1 MLWCNG
7 EKTSVLDIAENQE
20 YLKLESLVNKN
31 RDFGN
36 IRHDQTQT
44 LEINFMEI
52 GIGIVIGLLLGA
64 IATYFLSSSG
74 AKRKLQSTESKLER
88 TENALT
94 EAENQ
99 LKELQDVPAKLQ
111 QTEQMYEA
119 KLQDMGQRNI
129 TQEEELSQA
138 TQKIAELQSLASRVQ
153 ELEHLETKAQEIE
166 QNYEAQLQH
175 LEQKYQSEIQ
185 ELQQTLANSQSI
197 EETEQRIRELQGAYQ
212 TQIENYQ
219 VQVQEL
225 QQAQASSQS
234 IEETQQR
241 IREIEQAYQTQIQDL
256 QQSHQQAVAD
266 LENAHR
272 HQQDEREEANQTQ
285 IREIQ
290 ASYQAQI
297 VELEQSHQEN
307 IQALQEQQAVS
318 PVYSENVTDETVN
331 MQVTGL
337 NEGAIFKSEQLT
349 QEETSK
355 TFENDTD
362 NFLEELSVVSETVTE
377 DVIADDELELFSTSE
392 EGNIDSIIPEDN
404 ISDDSEVL
412 KDLLTEEAD
421 KDDQDFLEMMPTS
434 EEQSDHLQETIAAS
448 DENDPFA
455 DIFESDSDSN
465 QIDPND
471 PFAELLGDGTETPD
485 EEFLN
490 LLQTDENSKNESLE
504 SLTQD
509 KDSEWGDIFED
520 TSDKN
525 GNEENPFLMEEMFET
540 SKTKTSS

>member
-234 IEETQQR
+234 IEETEQR

>member
-64 IATYFLSSSG
+64 SATYFLSSSG

-234 IEETQQR
+234 IEETEQR

>member
-234 IEETQQR
+234 IEETEQR

-362 NFLEELSVVSETVTE
+362 NFLEELSVVSGTVTE

>member
-1 MLWCNG
+1 M
-7 EKTSVLDIAENQE
+7 LDIAENQE

-234 IEETQQR
+234 IEETEQR

-362 NFLEELSVVSETVTE
+362 NFLEELSVVSGTVTE

>member
-234 IEETQQR
+234 IEETEQR

-256 QQSHQQAVAD
+256 QEEDPEIIHASVMD
-266 LENAHR
+266 EVRKYFRPEFINRVDDFVIFNGLEK
-272 HQQDEREEANQTQ
+272 EA
-285 IREIQ
+285 
-290 ASYQAQI
+290 
-297 VELEQSHQEN
+297 L
-307 IQALQEQQAVS
+307 
-318 PVYSENVTDETVN
+318 
-331 MQVTGL
+331 
-337 NEGAIFKSEQLT
+337 
-349 QEETSK
+349 
-355 TFENDTD
+355 
-362 NFLEELSVVSETVTE
+362 
-377 DVIADDELELFSTSE
+377 
-392 EGNIDSIIPEDN
+392 IP
-404 ISDDSEVL
+404 
-412 KDLLTEEAD
+412 
-421 KDDQDFLEMMPTS
+421 P
-434 EEQSDHLQETIAAS
+434 
-448 DENDPFA
+448 
-455 DIFESDSDSN
+455 
-465 QIDPND
+465 
-471 PFAELLGDGTETPD
+471 
-485 EEFLN
+485 
-490 LLQTDENSKNESLE
+490 
-504 SLTQD
+504 
-509 KDSEWGDIFED
+509 
-520 TSDKN
+520 
-525 GNEENPFLMEEMFET
+525 
-540 SKTKTSS
+540 